1 MVTNWKVIVGAPH
14 TVQVSQ
20 TMAGEV
26 ITMLDNKEILRRNL
40 PRGEDLDHQFKIENK
55 PCSLRILYKLE
66 RFGGMATMETWE
78 HELLVD
84 GVKQASEKG

>member
-1 MVTNWKVIVGAPH
+1 MITNWRVVVGSPH

-20 TMAGEV
+20 TMSGEV
-26 ITMLDNKEILRRNL
+26 VTTLDY
-40 PRGEDLDHQFKIENK
+40 PFKIDGK

-66 RFGGMATMETWE
+66 RFGGMATMETWH

-84 GVKQASEKG
+84 GVTQYPEKG